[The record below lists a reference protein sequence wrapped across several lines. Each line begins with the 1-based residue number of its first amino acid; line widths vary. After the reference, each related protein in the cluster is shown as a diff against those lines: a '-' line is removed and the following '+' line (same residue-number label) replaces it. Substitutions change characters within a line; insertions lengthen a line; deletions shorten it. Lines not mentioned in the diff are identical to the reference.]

1 MKKLFTLLVAA
12 LCTLSVWAYDFQV
25 DNLYYNITSDTTV
38 EVTSSVDY
46 TWEGG
51 NYPNLTTV
59 SIPETVTYN
68 GSAYSVTGISEW
80 AFSYCS
86 QLTAIT
92 IPENI
97 TSLGYSIFNECTS
110 LTSIQWNATNVNSFF
125 CGDGPFEGLNREQIT
140 SFVFGENVKHIPS
153 CICLGMTNL
162 TSIII
167 PNSVTSIG
175 EWAFKETGVYNDEA
189 NWENGVLYIDNC
201 LISAKESI
209 SGDYIIK
216 EGTRL
221 IASSAFYGCSS
232 LTSIT
237 IPQSVTTIGEQAFA
251 YCFSLTSITIP
262 NSVTTIGSSAFYYC
276 SSLTSVTIP
285 NSVITIGNYAFNN
298 CSSLTSVTI
307 PNSVTTIG
315 SYAFYYCS
323 SLTKTNYTGDIG
335 GWCGI
340 KFGDS
345 SSNPISYSHNL
356 YVNNQEVKA
365 LTIPNSVDSIYNYAF
380 YNCSSLTSVTI
391 PNSVTSIGNSAFYK
405 CSSLTSITIPE
416 NVVSLAKGVFNGCSS
431 LTSVVWNAINVTNDY
446 GGNEGFFGSGGNSTP
461 RIISITFGDKVERIP
476 GGVCQYLYNLSSL
489 TIGNSVRNIGSYAF
503 SGCSALTKTNYT
515 GDIAGWC
522 GIKFENSSSNPISCS
537 HNLYVN
543 NQEVKALAIPNSV
556 DSIYDY
562 AFYNC
567 SSLTSVTIPN
577 SVTSIGNSAFY
588 DCSSLTK
595 TNYTGDI
602 EGWCGIK
609 FENSSSNPISC
620 SHNLYVNNQEVKALT
635 IPNSVNSIYNYAFY
649 NCSSLTSITIPNSV
663 KSVGN
668 SAFYNCSGKLTK
680 FVCYSTVSELLNT
693 FKLNENPSLNMV
705 VAPAEF
711 FDIPENKWASSPKN
725 IKYVEVSNGKLTDN
739 AYGFIS
745 NSYKTLKTLN
755 LKAAKNTVIIDE
767 AFKGYYN
774 LDSLYLPSRLEYI
787 PYMAVA
793 DCKMLK
799 SIAIPATVEEIDHSA
814 FENCR
819 SLNSVIFEGE
829 STTSLSRIGNW
840 AFYNCHLLNHITI
853 PEGVTEIGDCAFY
866 GCTYLADMT
875 LPSTIYEIGD
885 NGFAL
890 CSKLQKISVNATT
903 PPTIQAETFF
913 DVNRQIPVY
922 VPEEAVDAYKNDIY
936 WREFNILGKKNT
948 PSAID
953 NINSPLS
960 KANTQKLLR
969 DGQLIILKDGEEYNA
984 QGVRL

>member
-38 EVTSSVDY
+38 EVTRSVDY

-68 GSAYSVTGISEW
+68 GSAYSVTGIGEW

-86 QLTAIT
+86 QLTSIT

-97 TSLGYSIFNECTS
+97 TSMGYSVFAECTS

-125 CGDGPFEGLNREQIT
+125 CGDGPFDGLNREQIT

-251 YCFSLTSITIP
+251 YCFSLTSVTIP
-262 NSVTTIGSSAFYYC
+262 NSVTS
-276 SSLTSVTIP
+276 
-285 NSVITIGNYAFNN
+285 IGNYAFNN

-315 SYAFYYCS
+315 SYAFHY
-323 SLTKTNYTGDIG
+323 
-335 GWCGI
+335 
-340 KFGDS
+340 
-345 SSNPISYSHNL
+345 
-356 YVNNQEVKA
+356 
-365 LTIPNSVDSIYNYAF
+365 
-380 YNCSSLTSVTI
+380 CSSLTSVTI
-391 PNSVTSIGNSAFYK
+391 PNSVT
-405 CSSLTSITIPE
+405 T
-416 NVVSLAKGVFNGCSS
+416 
-431 LTSVVWNAINVTNDY
+431 
-446 GGNEGFFGSGGNSTP
+446 
-461 RIISITFGDKVERIP
+461 
-476 GGVCQYLYNLSSL
+476 
-489 TIGNSVRNIGSYAF
+489 IGSYAF
-503 SGCSALTKTNYT
+503 Y
-515 GDIAGWC
+515 
-522 GIKFENSSSNPISCS
+522 
-537 HNLYVN
+537 Y
-543 NQEVKALAIPNSV
+543 
-556 DSIYDY
+556 
-562 AFYNC
+562 
-567 SSLTSVTIPN
+567 
-577 SVTSIGNSAFY
+577 
-588 DCSSLTK
+588 CSSLTK

-663 KSVGN
+663 KSVGK

-739 AYGFIS
+739 AFGFIS
-745 NSYKTLKTLN
+745 NSYKALKTLN

-829 STTSLSRIGNW
+829 TTSLSRIGNW

>member
-1 MKKLFTLLVAA
+1 M
-12 LCTLSVWAYDFQV
+12 
-25 DNLYYNITSDTTV
+25 
-38 EVTSSVDY
+38 
-46 TWEGG
+46 
-51 NYPNLTTV
+51 
-59 SIPETVTYN
+59 
-68 GSAYSVTGISEW
+68 
-80 AFSYCS
+80 YCS
-86 QLTAIT
+86 KL
-92 IPENI
+92 N
-97 TSLGYSIFNECTS
+97 SL
-110 LTSIQWNATNVNSFF
+110 
-125 CGDGPFEGLNREQIT
+125 
-140 SFVFGENVKHIPS
+140 
-153 CICLGMTNL
+153 
-162 TSIII
+162 
-167 PNSVTSIG
+167 
-175 EWAFKETGVYNDEA
+175 
-189 NWENGVLYIDNC
+189 
-201 LISAKESI
+201 
-209 SGDYIIK
+209 
-216 EGTRL
+216 
-221 IASSAFYGCSS
+221 
-232 LTSIT
+232 
-237 IPQSVTTIGEQAFA
+237 
-251 YCFSLTSITIP
+251 TIP
-262 NSVTTIGSSAFYYC
+262 NSVTF
-276 SSLTSVTIP
+276 
-285 NSVITIGNYAFNN
+285 
-298 CSSLTSVTI
+298 
-307 PNSVTTIG
+307 
-315 SYAFYYCS
+315 
-323 SLTKTNYTGDIG
+323 IG
-335 GWCGI
+335 GGAFAGCSGLT
-340 KFGDS
+340 GT
-345 SSNPISYSHNL
+345 
-356 YVNNQEVKA
+356 
-365 LTIPNSVDSIYNYAF
+365 LTIPNQLANIEAGVFSGCSGLTSVIIPSSVTSIGSAAF
-380 YNCSSLTSVTI
+380 RNCSGLTSVTI

-405 CSSLTSITIPE
+405 CSSLTS
-416 NVVSLAKGVFNGCSS
+416 
-431 LTSVVWNAINVTNDY
+431 
-446 GGNEGFFGSGGNSTP
+446 
-461 RIISITFGDKVERIP
+461 
-476 GGVCQYLYNLSSL
+476 
-489 TIGNSVRNIGSYAF
+489 
-503 SGCSALTKTNYT
+503 
-515 GDIAGWC
+515 
-522 GIKFENSSSNPISCS
+522 
-537 HNLYVN
+537 
-543 NQEVKALAIPNSV
+543 
-556 DSIYDY
+556 
-562 AFYNC
+562 
-567 SSLTSVTIPN
+567 VTIPN
-577 SVTSIGNSAFY
+577 SVITIGNS
-588 DCSSLTK
+588 
-595 TNYTGDI
+595 
-602 EGWCGIK
+602 
-609 FENSSSNPISC
+609 
-620 SHNLYVNNQEVKALT
+620 
-635 IPNSVNSIYNYAFY
+635 AFY

-711 FDIPENKWASSPKN
+711 FDIPENKWASSPKD

-739 AYGFIS
+739 AFGFIS
-745 NSYKTLKTLN
+745 NSYKALKTLN

-829 STTSLSRIGNW
+829 TTSLSRIGNW